1 MSAQLLVNLRIYRTA
16 FQMERYIGSDH
27 ILALVKSGSF
37 SFSADGTPTVTVHA
51 GEGALFRKGV
61 LYERKIIEPVTM
73 YFFRFRSDT
82 PIFAHD
88 KITFTDTERIYSTIS
103 LLEKL
108 DTGVIK
114 DEFALRCA
122 LFEDILTQYTIEATT
137 PAAASLPDDTIIKN
151 AIASISENLH
161 KKLSLSEIGKE
172 TGLSYVQF
180 IRRFKQYAGV
190 TPMEYVTGLRL
201 QKAKQLLAETK
212 LSIKE
217 IAYTCGFENE
227 YYFSNFFKKHTQ
239 ASPSAF
245 RNYSME

>member
-1 MSAQLLVNLRIYRTA
+1 MSAQLLVNLRIYREE
-16 FQMERYIGSDH
+16 FQMEHYIGSDH

-37 SFSADGTPTVTVHA
+37 CFSADGAPSVTVRA
-51 GEGALFRKGV
+51 NEGALFRKDV
-61 LYERKIIEPVTM
+61 LYERKILEPVTM
-73 YFFRFRSDT
+73 YFFRFRAET
-82 PIFAHD
+82 PIFSHD
-88 KITFTDTERIYSTIS
+88 KIIFSDTERIRSTIS

-114 DEFALRCA
+114 DEFAMRCA
-122 LFEDILTQYTIEATT
+122 LFEDILTQYAIETAT
-137 PAAASLPDDTIIKN
+137 PSSQEDIVIKS

-161 KKLSLSEIGKE
+161 KKLSLSEIGKS

-180 IRRFKQYAGV
+180 IRRFKQYTGV
-190 TPMEYVTGLRL
+190 TPTEYVTGLRL
-201 QKAKQLLAETK
+201 QKAKQLLTETR

-245 RNYSME
+245 RNYSIE